1 MMNKTRCWVLIMA
14 VWMGSFSAYARTIA
28 GVDVPEQKQVAEI
41 SAPLVLNGAGVR
53 TKFFF
58 DIYVAA
64 LYLPEKTQDM
74 QVILDGK
81 RPKQLAMHFVHKS
94 VTKDKII
101 AAWEEG
107 FSANLSPEEKK
118 SLEKEL
124 TQFGGFAEDA
134 KTGDSMILDY
144 IPGKG
149 TRVLMNNKEKGW
161 IEGEKFN
168 QALLKIWLGEH
179 PIAKKLKQQ
188 LLGQI
193 P

>member
-1 MMNKTRCWVLIMA
+1 MKRKTQCWVLMAA
-14 VWMGSFSAYARTIA
+14 VWMGAFPAYGRNIA

-41 SAPLVLNGAGVR
+41 SAPLVLNGAGIR

-58 DIYVAA
+58 DIYVCA

-81 RPKQLAMHFVHKS
+81 RPKQLAMHFVHKL
-94 VTKDKII
+94 VTKDKIN

-118 SLEKEL
+118 SLEKER
-124 TQFGGFAEDA
+124 TQFSSFSEDA
-134 KTGDSMILDY
+134 KAGDHMVFDY

-149 TRVLMNNKEKGW
+149 THVLMNNKEKGW

-168 QALLKIWLGEH
+168 QALLKIWLGEN